1 MHTRIKIIKFNK
13 SGINFDIS
21 FIIIDEIQ
29 SEILKNTFPLT
40 GLNNQEFEE
49 IIEHKRQKSK
59 KLYKPED
66 LSEIESEIY
75 SLASFNSNNIM
86 FEFIEMTGN
95 VNKFEIFARTIKK
108 WAKSKFSLLIFLDLL
123 NNNLF
128 YRKEDVIKIQKGK

>member
-13 SGINFDIS
+13 NRINFDIS

-29 SEILKNTFPLT
+29 SETLKNTFPIT